1 VLLKLRHHMVGDGV
15 ALALGQGLP
24 QPAHDLAGADQCESE
39 VVAEY
44 VAAGHAGGLEH
55 NGNGCQE
62 VQSAACLTGESI
74 ESNVT
79 NKMEENGRET
89 PRQRFVRL
97 ANKRV
102 VKAIKAIQLLGNLS
116 SPAYQYDENDV
127 TKIFEAIQTEVGQ
140 ARSKFSNRE
149 KRGIV
154 FSLE

>member
-1 VLLKLRHHMVGDGV
+1 
-15 ALALGQGLP
+15 
-24 QPAHDLAGADQCESE
+24 
-39 VVAEY
+39 
-44 VAAGHAGGLEH
+44 
-55 NGNGCQE
+55 
-62 VQSAACLTGESI
+62 
-74 ESNVT
+74 
-79 NKMEENGRET
+79 MEENVRES
-89 PRQRFVRL
+89 PRQKFVRL

-127 TKIFEAIQTEVGQ
+127 IKIFEAIQAEVEQ

>member
-1 VLLKLRHHMVGDGV
+1 
-15 ALALGQGLP
+15 
-24 QPAHDLAGADQCESE
+24 
-39 VVAEY
+39 
-44 VAAGHAGGLEH
+44 
-55 NGNGCQE
+55 
-62 VQSAACLTGESI
+62 
-74 ESNVT
+74 VT
-79 NKMEENGRET
+79 NKMEENVRES
-89 PRQRFVRL
+89 PRQKFVRL

-127 TKIFEAIQTEVGQ
+127 IKIFEAIQAEVEQ